1 MSKRNKPFSNYD
13 PIHRVSD
20 KKLEAT
26 ELAKM
31 IVSFMSGH
39 NLVVADRVFLGRLK
53 DALEKQRNISSK
65 VLRSTQRRF
74 QQMKEKYECAR

>member
-1 MSKRNKPFSNYD
+1 MSRRNKPFSNYD
-13 PIHRVSD
+13 PRHRVSD

-26 ELAKM
+26 TLKSLIE
-31 IVSFMSGH
+31 SFMSGH
-39 NLVVADRVFLGRLK
+39 NLVVADRVFLDRLK
-53 DALEKQRNISSK
+53 DSIEKQRNISTK